1 MLKRSLVAKV
11 LPGLAVSGVLIAS
24 IVASP
29 AGLLSSLS
37 GYGYGVCGYGYSA
50 FSGTATVTGLSP
62 TSGTTAGG
70 TSVFIT
76 GSGFCNTVSAV
87 TFGTP
92 AQSINVLADTL
103 IQAVTPAHAAGTVDV
118 RVTNA
123 AGTSAINA
131 PADQYTFVTPTPS
144 VYTALSPQRILDTR
158 TNSGKLGPGGSV
170 NLSIGGIYV
179 PANATSVVLNVT
191 AADEST
197 AGFFTIYPTGGTTP
211 LASNLNWTAGEIVP
225 NLVSTGLSSGGDVTI
240 FNGLGSADA
249 IVDLE
254 GYFAPAGGGSTAG
267 QFVPLAPSRI
277 SDTRAA
283 SGKPNAGS
291 TLAAGTTLNVT
302 VAGVGGVP
310 TTGVSAVVLNVTAV
324 DQTAN
329 GVFTVFP
336 TGSTR
341 PLASNL
347 NWIPGQTVPN
357 RVVVPLTAGV
367 GQESIYNPLG
377 SADAVVDVNGY
388 FTDSTAAGSGFF
400 TLFPS
405 RIVDSRN
412 GTGGFSA
419 PLGAGATF
427 TVTVAGHG
435 GVPSAG
441 ATAVIIN
448 VTVANPTAASDLVV
462 SPSGVASTTSDL
474 NWVAGQTVPNL
485 VVVKL
490 SALGKID
497 ITNAFG
503 TTNVIVDV
511 VGYYT

>member
-1 MLKRSLVAKV
+1 
-11 LPGLAVSGVLIAS
+11 
-24 IVASP
+24 
-29 AGLLSSLS
+29 
-37 GYGYGVCGYGYSA
+37 
-50 FSGTATVTGLSP
+50 
-62 TSGTTAGG
+62 
-70 TSVFIT
+70 
-76 GSGFCNTVSAV
+76 
-87 TFGTP
+87 
-92 AQSINVLADTL
+92 
-103 IQAVTPAHAAGTVDV
+103 
-118 RVTNA
+118 
-123 AGTSAINA
+123 
-131 PADQYTFVTPTPS
+131 
-144 VYTALSPQRILDTR
+144 
-158 TNSGKLGPGGSV
+158 
-170 NLSIGGIYV
+170 
-179 PANATSVVLNVT
+179 
-191 AADEST
+191 
-197 AGFFTIYPTGGTTP
+197 
-211 LASNLNWTAGEIVP
+211 
-225 NLVSTGLSSGGDVTI
+225 
-240 FNGLGSADA
+240 
-249 IVDLE
+249 
-254 GYFAPAGGGSTAG
+254 
-267 QFVPLAPSRI
+267 
-277 SDTRAA
+277 
-283 SGKPNAGS
+283 
-291 TLAAGTTLNVT
+291 VT

-336 TGSTR
+336 TGTTR

-462 SPSGVASTTSDL
+462 SPAGVASTTSDL